1 MIRLE
6 IKGNFIDISVLTFF
20 ISDCLSTKVMVDMLR
35 GVLISSVVLV
45 FSGMPVSSVDFD
57 YLNNKVELINF
68 IYIAITDRK
77 SNIFICKKK
86 KNNRQEIWTRDF
98 LQIA

>member
-6 IKGNFIDISVLTFF
+6 IKGNFIDINVLTFF

-68 IYIAITDRK
+68 HIY
-77 SNIFICKKK
+77 SYYW
-86 KNNRQEIWTRDF
+86 QEI
-98 LQIA
+98 